1 MSGCIHARKTNRPSR
16 LVGLNRLLWVV
27 ALFPWAAVGGAQA
40 PALKIG
46 VVDMKEIT
54 DRSQSIQ
61 ARMKEIEKSL
71 EPRKAQLDKSFMEV
85 ERMKRDL
92 RNRRSVLSDEDV
104 RAEQRHIRRIEGEV
118 EDIQYEINK
127 EFDRFQIDVIT
138 PELERIEQT
147 IQRIAHD
154 DDYDLILMNE
164 GVLFYSD
171 RVDITPLVIQELDR
185 KGSSPRLPAFG
196 DKDSSSD

>member
-1 MSGCIHARKTNRPSR
+1 MNGCSHVRKTNRPSR
-16 LVGLNRLLWVV
+16 LAELNRLPWVV
-27 ALFPWAAVGGAQA
+27 AIFAWAAVGGAQA

-61 ARMKEIEKSL
+61 ARMREVEKSL

-104 RAEQRHIRRIEGEV
+104 RDEQRRIRRLEGKV

-147 IQRIAHD
+147 IQRIADD
-154 DDYDLILMNE
+154 DDYDLILMKE
-164 GVLFYSD
+164 GVIFYSE
-171 RVDITPLVIQELDR
+171 RVDITPLVIHELDR
-185 KGSSPRLPAFG
+185 KGSGPQLPAFG
-196 DKDSSSD
+196 DKESPSD